1 MQRPFL
7 ISAFSLILMERLV
20 RIGQIAINGGNDMVN
35 KQLKCKKCGKVL
47 LRVYSRAIVS
57 VTCTCGCTTDMKHT
71 KDEDYV
77 YSNPT
82 KGAK

>member
-1 MQRPFL
+1 
-7 ISAFSLILMERLV
+7 
-20 RIGQIAINGGNDMVN
+20 MVN

-82 KGAK
+82 KGDK